1 MCIIAHAHTETIIF
15 SNFLEIPIK
24 LMKLFLHSDS
34 LINRTKQQ
42 EAKNLGL
49 LPWKKT
55 KAKTV
60 EDLLLTNY
68 NQYFRLAY
76 SYVHNDD
83 DAGDIVQNAA
93 YKAIKNCSQLKEQQ
107 YASTWLYRIVINEI
121 FTFCSQKKT
130 EPLEYTEE
138 PLSEDSYEDID
149 LKQALESLPL
159 EEKMIVEL
167 KYFEDMKLEEIAAI
181 LDLNVNTVK
190 SRLYR
195 SLKKLRL
202 MLEED
207 WIYAESSMQHTAEQF
222 S

>member
-1 MCIIAHAHTETIIF
+1 M
-15 SNFLEIPIK
+15 
-24 LMKLFLHSDS
+24 
-34 LINRTKQQ
+34 
-42 EAKNLGL
+42 GL

-76 SYVHNDD
+76 SYVHNDH

-93 YKAIKNCSQLKEQQ
+93 YKAIKNCSQLKEEQ
-107 YASTWLYRIVINEI
+107 YASTWLYRIVTNEI

-130 EPLEYTEE
+130 ESLEYAEE
-138 PLSEDSYEDID
+138 PIQEDSYEDID
-149 LKQALESLPL
+149 LKLALKSLPL
-159 EEKMIVEL
+159 EDKMIVEL

-202 MLEED
+202 VLEED
-207 WIYAESSMQHTAEQF
+207 WIYAESSMPNIAEQF